1 LSETAE
7 RHREELAGERQRVE
21 SRLKDTLAVSLR
33 REITQEIESEL
44 KTELVEAQNF
54 HDEEVRQMKL
64 DHESAIKKERL
75 VNMPKQV

>member
-1 LSETAE
+1 M
-7 RHREELAGERQRVE
+7 
-21 SRLKDTLAVSLR
+21 SLR

-64 DHESAIKKERL
+64 DHESAIKQERL
-75 VNMPKQV
+75 VNMPK